1 MTQAIQWREVCGER
15 AWRKFKRILG
25 WSRAGTSFGEH
36 CPLLAK
42 AARNGAPPV
51 LPTSRESG
59 EKWGAPRISHFSRK
73 RRRNGAPPRR
83 GDSLQIPLAQNIQV
97 MRDVPGNDE
106 RERADSEAVAADDAC
121 ARPCFLRH
129 VGEERKRCQTHALKF
144 LDVGAP

>member
-42 AARNGAPPV
+42 AARNGAPP
-51 LPTSRESG
+51 
-59 EKWGAPRISHFSRK
+59 
-73 RRRNGAPPRR
+73 RR
-83 GDSLQIPLAQNIQV
+83 GNSLQIPLAQNIQV
-97 MRDVPGNDE
+97 MCDVPGNDE
-106 RERADSEAVAADDAC
+106 RERADSKAVAADDAC

-129 VGEERKRCQTHALKF
+129 VGEERKRCQTH
-144 LDVGAP
+144 